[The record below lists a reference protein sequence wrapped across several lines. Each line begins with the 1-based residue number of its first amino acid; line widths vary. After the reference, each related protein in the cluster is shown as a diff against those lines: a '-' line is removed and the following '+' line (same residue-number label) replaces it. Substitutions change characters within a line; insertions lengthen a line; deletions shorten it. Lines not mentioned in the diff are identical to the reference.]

1 VNSESKN
8 KYQKLCQLLD
18 EENLDAIV
26 LRRQPNIAWLIGGR
40 AHIPTT
46 IELACLDLIVTR
58 AGITVVTNVIEA
70 PRLIAEELN
79 EIGPVIAVAWWEGR
93 EPKLPHGARIGC
105 DIADQDCVNIAAKI
119 EIARRVLND
128 EEIQRFR
135 SICTDAASALFAAL
149 SSLSGNESEV
159 EVAGVVA
166 HQLWNRNL
174 EPVVL
179 LVAGEER
186 AQKFRHFLPT
196 SAPLGDRASV
206 SICARRKGL
215 IASATRIATFG
226 EVSAHRLEEY
236 DRLLQV
242 EAVFLEETKLGS
254 TFGQALTAGVAAYG
268 AQGFDP
274 NEWHHHHQGGST
286 GYLPRDWPATMVNQT
301 PIAAGNATAWNPTA
315 LGWKVEDTLL
325 MGAERLEILTVDS
338 DWPMKTVAQR
348 SRPSLLRR

>member
-1 VNSESKN
+1 VNSESEN
-8 KYQKLCQLLD
+8 KYQRLCQLLD

-46 IELACLDLIVTR
+46 IEVACLDLIVTR
-58 AGITVVTNVIEA
+58 DGITVVTNVIEA
-70 PRLIAEELN
+70 ARLKEELN
-79 EIGPVIAVAWWEGR
+79 EIGQVIAVPWWEGR
-93 EPKLPHGARIGC
+93 EAKLPHGARVGS
-105 DIADQDCVNIAAKI
+105 DIPDQDCVNIGAKI
-119 EIARRVLND
+119 ETARRVLNN
-128 EEIQRFR
+128 EEVQRLR
-135 SICTDAASALFAAL
+135 SICTDSASALYAAL

-159 EVAGVVA
+159 EVAGMVA
-166 HQLWNRNL
+166 HQLWSRNL

-196 SAPLGDRASV
+196 TALLAGRASV

-226 EVSAHRLEEY
+226 EIADKRLEEY
-236 DRLLQV
+236 DRLLHV
-242 EAVFLEETKLGS
+242 EAAFLDETKLGT
-254 TFGQALTAGVAAYG
+254 TFGQTLAAGAGAYG

-274 NEWHHHHQGGST
+274 DEWHRHHQGGST
-286 GYLPRDWPATMVNQT
+286 GYLPRDWPATVANQT
-301 PIAAGNATAWNPTA
+301 PITIGNVIAWNPSA

-325 MGAERLEILTVDS
+325 MGSAGLEILTVDA
-338 DWPMKTVAQR
+338 DWPMQTVAQR
-348 SRPSLLRR
+348 RRPSLLRR